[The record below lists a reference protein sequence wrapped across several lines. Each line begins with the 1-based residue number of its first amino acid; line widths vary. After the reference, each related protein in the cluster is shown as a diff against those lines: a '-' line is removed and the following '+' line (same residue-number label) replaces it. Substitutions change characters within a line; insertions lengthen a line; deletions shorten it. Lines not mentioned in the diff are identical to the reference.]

1 MIDINLLLSQDEK
14 GEFIMWRRLLSFFM
28 WLLIIVGWAGCIIAG
43 YTMREDMGNWW
54 ILATLVGILIVMLIA
69 SSMGLILENAKNHE
83 RTAKN
88 TKRIKELAEID
99 NANITALANN
109 LAACVQILN
118 SMNSQSANSTYTN
131 SMYTNPYSANYNNN
145 SYVSMTSQPE
155 ATQATVNED
164 TTSEN
169 AGV

>member
-1 MIDINLLLSQDEK
+1 
-14 GEFIMWRRLLSFFM
+14 MWRRLLSFFM
-28 WLLIIVGWAGCIIAG
+28 WLLIIAGWAGCIIAG

-99 NANITALANN
+99 NANLTALANN

-131 SMYTNPYSANYNNN
+131 SMYTNPYSLSQN
-145 SYVSMTSQPE
+145 SKAYVAATSQPE
-155 ATQATVNED
+155 TAQATDNED
-164 TTSEN
+164 TTSED

>member
-1 MIDINLLLSQDEK
+1 
-14 GEFIMWRRLLSFFM
+14 MWRRLLSFFM
-28 WLLIIVGWAGCIIAG
+28 WLLIIVGWAGCIIVG

-69 SSMGLILENAKNHE
+69 SSMGLILENAKNYE

-99 NANITALANN
+99 SANIAALTNN

-118 SMNSQSANSTYTN
+118 SMNSQNSQYESYQTTNYQYTAPQSINDNVAVVPPAN
-131 SMYTNPYSANYNNN
+131 P
-145 SYVSMTSQPE
+145 PE
-155 ATQATVNED
+155 MAQAPVNEN
-164 TTSEN
+164 TTS
-169 AGV
+169 

>member
-1 MIDINLLLSQDEK
+1 MDINLLLLQDEK

-88 TKRIKELAEID
+88 TKKIKELAEID
-99 NANITALANN
+99 NANLAALANN

-131 SMYTNPYSANYNNN
+131 SMYTNPYSLSQN
-145 SYVSMTSQPE
+145 SKAYVAATSQPE
-155 ATQATVNED
+155 TTQATANED
-164 TTSEN
+164 TTSED